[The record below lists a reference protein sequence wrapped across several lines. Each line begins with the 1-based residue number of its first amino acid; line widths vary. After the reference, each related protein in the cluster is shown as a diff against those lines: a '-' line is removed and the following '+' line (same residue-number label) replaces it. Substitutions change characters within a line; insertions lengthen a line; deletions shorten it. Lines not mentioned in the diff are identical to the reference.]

1 MDFSRMS
8 LLIAAGGQSRRMGRD
23 KRWLSWQGRS
33 MVGGLLEKA
42 VQQGFQDIFLCIDT
56 PSKQWHELAGSYG
69 ARLVPDEQI
78 CCGPMEGLRR
88 GLSMLRTEYALAI
101 SCDLPF
107 FDFLPYKDLA
117 EPAPGVMALVPVTD
131 GQKQPLAAVY
141 AREMAGAFETALRHG
156 ERRLGRVLEPG
167 RTVFVDFS
175 AWRMGFFN
183 VNTPAELRLA
193 QGRQLNLSRRMP
205 VVSVA
210 AACSGT
216 GKTTWLERVL
226 QELAHRNYRVGVVKS
241 THHVPSPDETGK
253 DSQRFRLAG
262 AQCTALVSHG
272 PMDQSERLLA
282 AAEQMTE
289 VDLVLLE
296 SRSHGVMPVL
306 ELLRTGVSERLFMPE
321 NRLTA
326 VLSDGPPVSAAGLPV
341 FSLNDPVKAAELVH
355 FLAGKDAILQKKDF
369 AHGARTI

>member
-1 MDFSRMS
+1 MDFYRMS

-33 MVGGLLEKA
+33 LLEALLEKA
-42 VQQGFQDIFLCIDT
+42 VQQGFQEILLCIDT
-56 PSKQWHELAGSYG
+56 PSRKWQKLADSYG
-69 ARLVPDEQI
+69 ARLVPDEQS
-78 CCGPMEGLRR
+78 CCGPMEGLRC
-88 GLSMLRTEYALAI
+88 GLSVLRTKYALAV

-107 FDFLPYKDLA
+107 FAFHPYKELA
-117 EPAPGVMALVPVTD
+117 EPAPGVMALVPVAD

-141 AREMAGAFETALRHG
+141 AREMAGVFQTALRHG
-156 ERRLGRVLEPG
+156 ERRLGRVLEQG
-167 RTVFVDFS
+167 RTAYVDFS

-193 QGRQLNLSRRMP
+193 QGRQLNLSRRLP

-226 QELAHRNYRVGVVKS
+226 QELVHRNYRVGVVKS
-241 THHVPSPDETGK
+241 THHVQSPDETGK

-272 PMDQSERLLA
+272 PANQSECLLA
-282 AAEQMTE
+282 AAEQME
-289 VDLVLLE
+289 HVDLVLLE

-306 ELLRTGVSERLFMPE
+306 ELLRTGVSEQLFTPE
-321 NRLTA
+321 DRLTA
-326 VLSDGPPVSAAGLPV
+326 VLSDGPPVSDAGLFV
-341 FSLNDPVKAAELVH
+341 FSLNDPVKAAELVL
-355 FLAGKDAILQKKDF
+355 FLAGKDVTLQKKDF